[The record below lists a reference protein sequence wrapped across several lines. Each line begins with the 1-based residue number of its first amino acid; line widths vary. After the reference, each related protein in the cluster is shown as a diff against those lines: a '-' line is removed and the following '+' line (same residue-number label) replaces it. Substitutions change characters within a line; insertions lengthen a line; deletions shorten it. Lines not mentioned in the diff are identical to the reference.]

1 WIILFLAGLFEIAW
15 AVGLK
20 YTEGFTRLVPSGLT
34 IAAMAISVG
43 LLGLAMKSL
52 PLGTAYAIWTGIGAV
67 GTVIAG
73 IILFGESVSLFRLGS
88 VLLIFAGIIGLRL
101 SHRVAEP
108 HFSRLGR
115 RNPPAE
121 QPLSEALQK
130 LRHRMEDPAGHQHIE
145 QGYDQ
150 EQLRD
155 RQPGHRQQQNGKNRR
170 HHHKQRI

>member
-1 WIILFLAGLFEIAW
+1 MSWIILFLAGLFEIAW

-73 IILFGESVSLFRLGS
+73 IILFGESASLFRLGS
-88 VLLIFAGIIGLRL
+88 VLLIFAGIIGLKL
-101 SHRVAEP
+101 SH
-108 HFSRLGR
+108 
-115 RNPPAE
+115 
-121 QPLSEALQK
+121 
-130 LRHRMEDPAGHQHIE
+130 
-145 QGYDQ
+145 
-150 EQLRD
+150 
-155 RQPGHRQQQNGKNRR
+155 
-170 HHHKQRI
+170 